1 MSQIKIKF
9 NILTNF
15 KIFISSH
22 VFKFK
27 QIYSI
32 ILLTIKM
39 KSIKN
44 DEISKKFISDD
55 KFLKN
60 NQFTDSLDTENIIK
74 LLKEK
79 PYLLN
84 QPQEKFGFTIL
95 YKAVVNKNYNLCE
108 FLIENNAD
116 PNLKNIYGE
125 TPLHQAIEV
134 ENNKIINLLL
144 ENGADPNS
152 KTNVCLL

>member
-1 MSQIKIKF
+1 MNSNKNEDF
-9 NILTNF
+9 N
-15 KIFISSH
+15 
-22 VFKFK
+22 
-27 QIYSI
+27 
-32 ILLTIKM
+32 
-39 KSIKN
+39 
-44 DEISKKFISDD
+44 KKYISDD

-84 QPQEKFGFTIL
+84 EPQEKFGFTLL
-95 YKAVVNKNYNLCE
+95 YKAVVNKNFNLCE
-108 FLIENNAD
+108 FLLENSAD

-125 TPLHQAIEV
+125 TPLHQAIEI

-144 ENGADPNS
+144 EKGADPNS
-152 KTNVCLL
+152 FTNVNFT